1 MNQSILHNQPV
12 IVAAEV
18 TGGHDGQP
26 ELILKIRYENG
37 VVGDAVMEN
46 ALGVKLLAH
55 CGASHLSEL
64 VGQPWQAVIEIL
76 QDTDKSVTDTT
87 AHNRLIA

>member
-1 MNQSILHNQPV
+1 VNQSIRQNQPV

-76 QDTDKSVTDTT
+76 QDTDSTAAVTSE
-87 AHNRLIA
+87 HP

>member
-1 MNQSILHNQPV
+1 MNQPV

-37 VVGDAVMEN
+37 VVGDAIMEN

-55 CGASHLSEL
+55 CGATHLDEL
-64 VGQPWQAVIEIL
+64 VGQSWQAVIEIL
-76 QDTDKSVTDTT
+76 QDSEGISKTSRSV
-87 AHNRLIA
+87 

>member
-1 MNQSILHNQPV
+1 MKQPV

-46 ALGVKLLAH
+46 ALGVKLMAH
-55 CGASHLSEL
+55 CGAEELTAL
-64 VGQPWQAVIEIL
+64 VGQSWQAVIEIL
-76 QDTDKSVTDTT
+76 QDNSG
-87 AHNRLIA
+87 ANP

>member
-1 MNQSILHNQPV
+1 MKSGGEHTQPV

-37 VVGDAVMEN
+37 VTGDAVMEN
-46 ALGVKLLAH
+46 ALGIKLLAH
-55 CGASHLSEL
+55 CGASQLNEL

-76 QDTDKSVTDTT
+76 QDNTGTD
-87 AHNRLIA
+87 AAA

>member
-1 MNQSILHNQPV
+1 MNQPV
-12 IVAAEV
+12 GQNQPIIIAADV
-18 TGGHDGQP
+18 SGGHDGQP

-64 VGQPWQAVIEIL
+64 VGKPWQAVIEIL
-76 QDTDKSVTDTT
+76 QDTDGATSGAT
-87 AHNRLIA
+87 APCQ

>member
-1 MNQSILHNQPV
+1 MNQPILQNQPI

-37 VVGDAVMEN
+37 VVGDAVMAN

-55 CGASHLSEL
+55 CGASDLSEL

-76 QDTDKSVTDTT
+76 QDTDDATSGTT
-87 AHNRLIA
+87 APCQSTA

>member
-1 MNQSILHNQPV
+1 M
-12 IVAAEV
+12 
-18 TGGHDGQP
+18 
-26 ELILKIRYENG
+26 ILKIRYENG

-55 CGASHLSEL
+55 CGASDLSEL

-76 QDTDKSVTDTT
+76 QDTDST
-87 AHNRLIA
+87 AAGASAY

>member
-1 MNQSILHNQPV
+1 MKQPI
-12 IVAAEV
+12 IVAAQV

-46 ALGVKLLAH
+46 ALGVKLMAH
-55 CGASHLSEL
+55 CGAGELKEL

-76 QDTDKSVTDTT
+76 QDNSG
-87 AHNRLIA
+87 ANPQR

>member
-1 MNQSILHNQPV
+1 MNQPICQNQPI
-12 IVAAEV
+12 IVAADV

-46 ALGVKLLAH
+46 ALGVKLLAY
-55 CGASHLSEL
+55 CGASHLNEL

-76 QDTDKSVTDTT
+76 QDTDSAAAATS
-87 AHNRLIA
+87 ALCQ

>member
-1 MNQSILHNQPV
+1 MNQSKLQNQPV

-18 TGGHDGQP
+18 SGGHDGQP

-37 VVGDAVMEN
+37 VVGDAIMEN

-76 QDTDKSVTDTT
+76 QDTDGATAGTT
-87 AHNRLIA
+87 APTR

>member
-1 MNQSILHNQPV
+1 VKQPI
-12 IVAAEV
+12 IVAAQV

-46 ALGVKLLAH
+46 ALGVKLMAH
-55 CGASHLSEL
+55 CGAEELTAL

-76 QDTDKSVTDTT
+76 QDNSGAKP
-87 AHNRLIA
+87 

>member
-1 MNQSILHNQPV
+1 MNQSDLSNQPV

-55 CGASHLSEL
+55 CGASDLSEL

-76 QDTDKSVTDTT
+76 QDTDST
-87 AHNRLIA
+87 AAGASAY